1 MTITKDDVGKVDAAL
16 QPLQEGFVADGG
28 SLAVESDGD
37 TVVVRL
43 VLTDE
48 SCGDC
53 IVGPD
58 VLRAIV
64 RGRLADAGIAL
75 PVAVVDPRE

>member
-28 SLAVESDGD
+28 SLAVESGGD

-58 VLRAIV
+58 ILRAIV
-64 RGRLADAGIAL
+64 TGRLADAGITL
-75 PVAVVDPRE
+75 PVDVVDPRG